1 MNRVMQDLM
10 RLGAISL
17 DDLTEARL
25 LIQTAIVRL
34 ACTRATDEEIA
45 AIGANIESTAEATRL
60 GRHDE
65 RLRHVNEFY
74 RLLALST
81 RNEIL
86 TMFVDAASEIL
97 MRFLRAIPEG
107 RPMSTLIEARRRFYV
122 HFKARDAD
130 LAARELEKHLTD
142 VHSILTRAYGP
153 AVPRRTGP
161 RSDDGLRRPL
171 ARRRT

>member
-1 MNRVMQDLM
+1 MQDLM

-86 TMFVDAASEIL
+86 TMFVDAASEI
-97 MRFLRAIPEG
+97 FAAIPRAIPEG
-107 RPMSTLIEARRRFYV
+107 RPISTLIEARRR
-122 HFKARDAD
+122 
-130 LAARELEKHLTD
+130 
-142 VHSILTRAYGP
+142 I
-153 AVPRRTGP
+153 
-161 RSDDGLRRPL
+161 
-171 ARRRT
+171 